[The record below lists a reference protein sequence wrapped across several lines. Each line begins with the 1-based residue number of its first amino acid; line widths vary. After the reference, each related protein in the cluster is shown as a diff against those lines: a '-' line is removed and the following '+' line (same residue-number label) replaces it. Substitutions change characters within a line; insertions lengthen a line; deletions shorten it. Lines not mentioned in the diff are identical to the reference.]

1 MNAMTRR
8 RKVKLAAKTGKVM
21 VDHPTVRHAAT
32 TVAVP
37 IAKRRVRRRAR
48 RANDQLERYGDVARS
63 AGNTLA
69 TYGPPAAQALGLY
82 EPPKVKKTAPRVLVG
97 VVIGAAAAFFLD
109 PANGS
114 ARRAKL
120 PGGSSAPAE
129 SAAYTPPTAAATEP
143 PRTPVA

>member
-1 MNAMTRR
+1 
-8 RKVKLAAKTGKVM
+8 
-21 VDHPTVRHAAT
+21 
-32 TVAVP
+32 
-37 IAKRRVRRRAR
+37 
-48 RANDQLERYGDVARS
+48 
-63 AGNTLA
+63 
-69 TYGPPAAQALGLY
+69 
-82 EPPKVKKTAPRVLVG
+82 VLVG